1 MGFVLLP
8 LAEHGDNGVSIDA
21 ECQRMRGK
29 VFPGDC
35 RFANAGR
42 AIQEYEFRTVH
53 SFIVTGCLI
62 KHKHCILALMNTDI
76 LEQIA
81 RALVASGKGLLAA
94 DESNASCEKR
104 FDAVGVACTED
115 ARREYRELLVTTPG
129 AEEILSGVI
138 FFDET
143 FWQSTEHGQVFRE
156 FLKNRGVI
164 PGIKVD
170 KGLVDL
176 PGFPGEKV
184 TQGLDGLADRMATY
198 AAAGGKFAK
207 WRAVIT
213 IGDGIPTDEC
223 IGANTFALA
232 RYARI
237 CQEYNVVPIVEPEV
251 IFDGDHTSEQCEQ
264 VMAHTFDILFQTMRA
279 FRVHLPGA
287 ILKTSMVLP
296 GKDSGTPINHDEVAE
311 RTVRVLREHVP
322 HELGGVVFLSGGQTP
337 TDAFI
342 NLNRIARSGPHPWA
356 VTFSYSRAL
365 QDPVL
370 KTWAKHRHDVN
381 TIQDVFLTQLKTAA
395 AASKGELDESAL
407 ETDAFVSHSQDL

>member
-1 MGFVLLP
+1 MMDP
-8 LAEHGDNGVSIDA
+8 
-21 ECQRMRGK
+21 QK
-29 VFPGDC
+29 
-35 RFANAGR
+35 
-42 AIQEYEFRTVH
+42 
-53 SFIVTGCLI
+53 
-62 KHKHCILALMNTDI
+62 
-76 LEQIA
+76 LETIA
-81 RALVASGKGLLAA
+81 TSLVAPGKGLLAA

-104 FDAVGVACTED
+104 FDAVGVACTE
-115 ARREYRELLVTTPG
+115 ATRREYRELLVTTPG
-129 AEEILSGVI
+129 SEDILSGVI

-143 FWQSTEHGQVFRE
+143 FWQSTDHGQVFRE
-156 FLKNRGVI
+156 YLKNRGVI

-176 PGFPGEKV
+176 PGFANEKV
-184 TQGLDGLADRMATY
+184 TQGLDGLAERMATY
-198 AAAGGKFAK
+198 AAAGGRFAK

-223 IGANTFALA
+223 IGANTFGLA

-287 ILKTSMVLP
+287 ILKSSMVLP
-296 GKDSGTPINHDEVAE
+296 GKDSGTAIDHDEVAD
-311 RTVRVLREHVP
+311 RTTRVLHEHVP

-337 TDAFI
+337 RDAFI
-342 NLNRIARSGPHPWA
+342 NLNRIAQRGPRPWG

-370 KTWAKHRHDVN
+370 KAWAKHPKDVN
-381 TIQDVFLTQLKTAA
+381 SIQDIFLQQLKLAA
-395 AASKGELDESAL
+395 AASKGELDEAL
-407 ETDAFVSHSQDL
+407 LEADSFVSHSQDL